1 MVMSTNGWVVSALR
15 NEIRKEQTPLK
26 RGVENVMININ
37 AVVEFEE
44 GIMIM
49 NVERCTEWKV

>member
-44 GIMIM
+44 GSMIM
-49 NVERCTEWKV
+49 NVERCTEWTV